1 LEGDYTEH
9 PGDRVPAEASK
20 YLQFI
25 VDNYDR
31 IETYKNIV
39 FLQADPFPHSP
50 DIVKLLQ
57 LHERFKTPFQGLT
70 FGYLQTFEKEVT
82 KRTLRPPPA
91 TLKPKAASIKNKRNA
106 HRTTPWGENS
116 SRETDRT
123 HYLGGLRL
131 WCDPMRN
138 DFQNVKWIDEGTK
151 NVLAKITRI
160 SPPWSPAA
168 KGVKEFCAY
177 YGIDPPRGQLIK
189 WHAAHF
195 AVTPS
200 AIRALNMETWKKI
213 WTDAKVPGELGKL
226 FAILMEY
233 MWCPLLTR

>member
-1 LEGDYTEH
+1 
-9 PGDRVPAEASK
+9 
-20 YLQFI
+20 
-25 VDNYDR
+25 
-31 IETYKNIV
+31 
-39 FLQADPFPHSP
+39 
-50 DIVKLLQ
+50 
-57 LHERFKTPFQGLT
+57 
-70 FGYLQTFEKEVT
+70 
-82 KRTLRPPPA
+82 
-91 TLKPKAASIKNKRNA
+91 
-106 HRTTPWGENS
+106 
-116 SRETDRT
+116 
-123 HYLGGLRL
+123 
-131 WCDPMRN
+131 MRN

-200 AIRALNMETWKKI
+200 AIRALNMETWKNI